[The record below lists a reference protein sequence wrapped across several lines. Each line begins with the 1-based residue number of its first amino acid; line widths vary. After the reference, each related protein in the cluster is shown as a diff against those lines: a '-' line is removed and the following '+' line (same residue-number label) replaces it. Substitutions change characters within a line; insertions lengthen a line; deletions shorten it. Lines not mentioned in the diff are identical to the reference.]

1 MDFLTPLLAKY
12 IDPSI
17 AHNIFLDLAKTALVV
32 PLDKRKPKKNGISN
46 FRPASILNKF
56 SKIYERVIQK

>member
-17 AHNIFLDLAKTALVV
+17 AHIFLDLAKTALVV
-32 PLDKRKPKKNGISN
+32 PLDKRKPNKNGISN